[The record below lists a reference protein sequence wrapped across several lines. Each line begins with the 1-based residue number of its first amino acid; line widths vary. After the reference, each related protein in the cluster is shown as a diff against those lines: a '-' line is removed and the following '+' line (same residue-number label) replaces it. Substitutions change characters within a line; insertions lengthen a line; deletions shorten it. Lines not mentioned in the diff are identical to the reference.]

1 MAKHPL
7 EHAPD
12 DPATH
17 RHGKEAGGFKAWM
30 SEVQHVL
37 TFVAE
42 PDEWRRYYDAGLSP
56 LDAIAQHNTD
66 EDVS

>member
-1 MAKHPL
+1 MDKRQPAQAP
-7 EHAPD
+7 HAS
-12 DPATH
+12 ATL
-17 RHGKEAGGFKAWM
+17 RHEEATDFETWM

-37 TFVAE
+37 TFITE

-56 LDAIAQHNTD
+56 PPDAIAQHRAD

>member
-1 MAKHPL
+1 MDKRHRGQ
-7 EHAPD
+7 APD
-12 DPATH
+12 DPATL
-17 RHGKEAGGFKAWM
+17 RHGEGATSFETWM

-37 TFVAE
+37 TFIAE
-42 PDEWRRYYDAGLSP
+42 PEEWRRYYDAGLSS

>member
-1 MAKHPL
+1 
-7 EHAPD
+7 
-12 DPATH
+12 
-17 RHGKEAGGFKAWM
+17 M

-42 PDEWRRYYDAGLSP
+42 PDEWRRYYDAGLSS
-56 LDAIAQHNTD
+56 LDAIAQHNID